1 MADYILLFGPPGV
14 GKGSQAALLSESL
27 GLPHIATGDL
37 FRDNLKRGT
46 PLGLLAKGY
55 MSRGE
60 LVPDEVTVAM
70 LKERLDQPDAVRGAL
85 LDGFPRTEAQAAAL
99 AHLLAER
106 GGSIRIV
113 LFISAPEEVLLTRL
127 ASRWTCGRC
136 GAIYNAA
143 QMCNASAYG
152 STSSRLCRWWS
163 IIGSGECWSK
173 STGADR

>member
-37 FRDNLKRGT
+37 F
-46 PLGLLAKGY
+46 
-55 MSRGE
+55 
-60 LVPDEVTVAM
+60 PDEVTVAM

-113 LFISAPEEVLLTRL
+113 LFISAPEEMFLTPL
-127 ASRWTCGRC
+127 PTP
-136 GAIYNAA
+136 
-143 QMCNASAYG
+143 
-152 STSSRLCRWWS
+152 
-163 IIGSGECWSK
+163 
-173 STGADR
+173 